1 MVDGLQCSN
10 VSPQPEKDGRPVAT
24 LMLRPDP
31 FRTHFTVSLPVPPPA
46 LALAVFPM
54 TSTCVSSLFF
64 RELPLG
70 YWLRLAP

>member
-10 VSPQPEKDGRPVAT
+10 VYPQPEKDGRPVAT
-24 LMLRPDP
+24 LTLCPDP
-31 FRTHFTVSLPVPPPA
+31 FRTHFTVSLPVPLPA
-46 LALAVFPM
+46 LALAVFPI
-54 TSTCVSSLFF
+54 TSTCVSPLFF